1 MQRLSRT
8 KVYRA
13 GVTSRYQFY
22 ETDKVRVGSAGNF
35 PEHAG
40 DLRISFAIASKG
52 GGRTAISLYMDPRDC
67 LAMLRILKREQRKRA
82 LSTAAQ
88 LLQRQ
93 ERDTKKLRERVARM
107 RGRKR

>member
-1 MQRLSRT
+1 MQRLKRT

-22 ETDKVRVGSAGNF
+22 ETDKVTAGSAGNF

-40 DLRISFAIASKG
+40 DLRLSFAIASKG
-52 GGRTAISLYMDPRDC
+52 GGQTAISLYIDPRDC
-67 LAMLRILKREQRKRA
+67 LAMLRVLKGEQRQKA
-82 LSTAAQ
+82 LATAART
-88 LLQRQ
+88 LQRQ